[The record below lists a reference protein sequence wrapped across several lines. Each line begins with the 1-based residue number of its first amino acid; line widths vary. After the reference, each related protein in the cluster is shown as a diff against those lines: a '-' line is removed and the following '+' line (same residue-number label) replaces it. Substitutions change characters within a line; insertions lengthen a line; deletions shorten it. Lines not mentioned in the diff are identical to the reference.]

1 MLGVRPKLERARLYI
16 AAAALLIVALAII
29 AAVRPAWFVAPN
41 GRIPL
46 FGGPF
51 VALLFAWGLWYRLRS
66 VYLLTLAGTAAWA
79 WVAMS
84 RYREGAVG
92 APTAY
97 VILACAMAAAF
108 VLLVGP
114 RSVRR
119 YFFDRAA

>member
-1 MLGVRPKLERARLYI
+1 MLGIQTQLGRARRYI
-16 AAAALLIVALAII
+16 AAAALLIVALATV
-29 AAVRPAWFVAPN
+29 AVVRPTWFVAPN

-51 VALLFAWGLWYRLRS
+51 LALLFAWGLWSRLRS

-84 RYREGAVG
+84 RYGEGMVG
-92 APTAY
+92 APMAHL
-97 VILACAMAAAF
+97 ILACAMTAAF
-108 VLLVGP
+108 VLLLGP